1 MTIFLKKTRIALS
14 LSLACLGVV
23 ASTHST
29 LAYSA
34 ETSFYS
40 TRNHLPKLQFDLTV
54 GDNQRLSAKDL
65 EGKVVLVYFGYTY
78 CPDVC
83 PTTMAELALM
93 KSSLTAQQQEQ
104 VQVLMIS
111 VDPHRDTPKRL
122 EQYLDAFGMGALG
135 VTGLSAVG
143 GGVGTVALVGHRM
156 LLRCPRVRRSC
167 LVRSCRRLVPAVRP
181 ADTQPP
187 VSTMARRSPSAGATG
202 LEPATCGFGDR
213 CSAS

>member
-40 TRNHLPKLQFDLTV
+40 TRNHLPKLQFDLAV
-54 GDNQRLSAKDL
+54 GDNQRLTAKDL

-135 VTGLSAVG
+135 VTGTEKEIADIAKRYR
-143 GGVGTVALVGHRM
+143 VAYQIEKPQNPEYPTMYDVMHAEGIYVFDQQGRANFLASNSHDIETMRDRIIE
-156 LLRCPRVRRSC
+156 LLN
-167 LVRSCRRLVPAVRP
+167 
-181 ADTQPP
+181 
-187 VSTMARRSPSAGATG
+187 
-202 LEPATCGFGDR
+202 
-213 CSAS
+213 

>member
-40 TRNHLPKLQFDLTV
+40 TRNHLPKLQFDLAV
-54 GDNQRLSAKDL
+54 GDNQRLTAKDL
-65 EGKVVLVYFGYTY
+65 EGKVVLVYFGYTF

-93 KSSLTAQQQEQ
+93 KSTLSPEEQEQ

-111 VDPHRDTPKRL
+111 VDPHRDTPQRL
-122 EQYLDAFGMGALG
+122 EQYLNAFGMGAIG
-135 VTGLSAVG
+135 VTGTEKEIADIAKRYR
-143 GGVGTVALVGHRM
+143 VAYQIERPKNPDYPEMYDVMHAEGIYVFDQKGKANFLASNSHDIESMRERVLE
-156 LLRCPRVRRSC
+156 LL
-167 LVRSCRRLVPAVRP
+167 
-181 ADTQPP
+181 D
-187 VSTMARRSPSAGATG
+187 
-202 LEPATCGFGDR
+202 
-213 CSAS
+213 